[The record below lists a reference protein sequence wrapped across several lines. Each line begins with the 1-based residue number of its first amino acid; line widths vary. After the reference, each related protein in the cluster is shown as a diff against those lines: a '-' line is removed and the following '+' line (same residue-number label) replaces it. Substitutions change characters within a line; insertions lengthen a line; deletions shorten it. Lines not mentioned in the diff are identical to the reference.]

1 MIIYQ
6 VLTLLTCIISCLAL
20 VFSIVALIKVLA
32 MEKSTHTI
40 QYMPV
45 DETVKNWAT
54 PEKEVESINKEFS
67 SNFDMEE
74 DLDVR
79 II

>member
-1 MIIYQ
+1 
-6 VLTLLTCIISCLAL
+6 
-20 VFSIVALIKVLA
+20 